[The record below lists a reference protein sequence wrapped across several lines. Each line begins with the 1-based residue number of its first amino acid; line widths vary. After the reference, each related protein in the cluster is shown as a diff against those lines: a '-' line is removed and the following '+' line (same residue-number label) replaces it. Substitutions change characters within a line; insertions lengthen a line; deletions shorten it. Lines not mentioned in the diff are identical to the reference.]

1 MAVAMVLSEPSET
14 ARRAQSTR
22 MACGSD
28 DVAVNSRAMASMDG
42 GYVALVFTNVN
53 LVVFAR

>member
-1 MAVAMVLSEPSET
+1 MVFSESSAT

-28 DVAVNSRAMASMDG
+28 EAEANSRAMASMDG
-42 GYVALVFTNVN
+42 GYDALVFTNVN

>member
-1 MAVAMVLSEPSET
+1 MAVATVLSEPSAT
-14 ARRAQSTR
+14 ARLAQSTR

-28 DVAVNSRAMASMDG
+28 DVVVNSRAMASIDG